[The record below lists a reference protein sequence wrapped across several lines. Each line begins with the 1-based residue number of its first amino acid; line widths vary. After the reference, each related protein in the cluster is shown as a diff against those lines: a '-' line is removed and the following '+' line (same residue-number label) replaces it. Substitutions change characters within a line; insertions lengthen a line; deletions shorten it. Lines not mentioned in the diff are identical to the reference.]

1 MDVFTENGLANMPGP
16 QFLGFYLIV
25 CLVAIVAVH
34 LYLSYENADDRPP
47 PPAPSRPDAYEI
59 AYLRDGLPG
68 VIWVAVYALK
78 RAGFMAINGKGQLAR
93 TGASGRPGDALE
105 ARVLQ
110 ALGSGIAA
118 KDLIHSA
125 GLLDDVKLMMQPRRA
140 RLELQGLLIRD
151 GARQRGVAIAALVA
165 ALLIA
170 LAGYKIAVAL
180 QHGRHNVGFLF
191 IEAFAAALILF
202 LSARF
207 VLSKKASSRGKAYL
221 EQFKS
226 AYSGDGP
233 AKLSSVPDYVALA
246 LVGAFGYEI
255 LAGGPDAALA
265 QQVKSLSR
273 GDGGS
278 SCGSS
283 SSSCSGGDSGGGG
296 GGCGGCG
303 GGD

>member
-1 MDVFTENGLANMPGP
+1 MDIFTENGLANMPGP

-25 CLVAIVAVH
+25 SLVAIVAVH
-34 LYLSYENADDRPP
+34 IYLTYASADDRPP
-47 PPAPSRPDAYEI
+47 PPVPARPDPYEI

-78 RAGFMAINGKGQLAR
+78 RAGLMAVNGKGQLAR
-93 TGASGRPGDALE
+93 TGASGRPSDALE

-118 KDLIHSA
+118 KDLIHFS
-125 GLLDDVKLMMQPRRA
+125 GLLDEVKLMMEPRRA
-140 RLELQGLLIRD
+140 RLASQGLLIDD
-151 GARQRGVAIAALVA
+151 GLRRRGVAIAALVA

-191 IEAFAAALILF
+191 IEAVAAVLLLLF
-202 LSARF
+202 STRAVF
-207 VLSKKASSRGKAYL
+207 SKQASPRGKQYL
-221 EQFKS
+221 DRFKS

-233 AKLSSVPDYVALA
+233 AKLSSAPDYIALA
-246 LVGAFGYEI
+246 MVGAFGYEI

-283 SSSCSGGDSGGGG
+283 SSGCSSGDSGGGG